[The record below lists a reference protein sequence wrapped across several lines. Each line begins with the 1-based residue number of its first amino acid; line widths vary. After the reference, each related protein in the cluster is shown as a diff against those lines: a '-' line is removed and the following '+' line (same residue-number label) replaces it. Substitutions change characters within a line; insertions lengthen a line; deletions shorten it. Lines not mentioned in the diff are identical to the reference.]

1 MSAILKQFGNA
12 VTISAKNSGLF
23 IESTYAVDWNQPETW
38 PGDAREQSAGRRTA
52 FEIASLLEMGLAEI
66 EDSAVVI
73 RYRTFPEI
81 ELEEFRITTAF
92 AAPSPFLLKIDRSSD
107 LGRPDFR
114 YRYQYIL
121 GTEQVP
127 LKRFGFYVLRVATGD
142 VFRLDERMFALLEA
156 MDSFNALPSEEK
168 RPQRTWLDFA
178 DIKRWANE
186 VNATLDATLLK
197 NDVVVPSSIGLDL
210 YEDQDGALSFI
221 PTCPELEDTSFRTVF
236 DRNSS
241 VDGFYSLDRP
251 GMGKL
256 RIVLTEKQQ
265 RVLERMKR
273 VRRVTGER
281 KDALKADPR
290 PIFDGVGGD
299 VELPYGDRV
308 LGIGEYDFVPI
319 PKTSS
324 DEGPMS
330 GLWGAASANSGSTGS
345 EPTIDDDAE
354 QKKPAKKTLLIDT
367 HDEFVRQDYRE
378 ESEHARLST
387 APKLF
392 ERPNSL
398 RSGFELKRHQEQGV
412 QWLQTCTRIEDR
424 KGVLL
429 ADDMGVGKTLQILSF
444 LAWCIESGRFPDLSR
459 SKPPF
464 RPILIIAPLILLETE
479 TWENE
484 MKKFFS
490 ENGEVFGSVL
500 PLYGPELKGYRRK
513 DAEGR
518 EDIVA
523 KPILNLDRIQ
533 RNQVVITNYEA
544 VRDYEFSF
552 AYCPGGKS
560 LWSVVITDEAQ
571 EYKTPNSKISH
582 AIKALKPDF
591 RIACTGTPVE
601 NRLLDMWNLFDAVQ
615 PGLLGSAKEFAA
627 RYESRMEENLRET
640 TFAGLKTRLLYQKSN
655 AFLLRRSKSEVLEL
669 PKKHEH
675 KIACTMSAEEIGK
688 HQSLADG
695 MSGTKQSKGKL
706 DLLHRFARV
715 YQHPFLLESDG
726 DEFSVEVLKASS
738 SKLREV
744 LSVLHRIRA
753 LGEKVIIFARH
764 KDVQRMLVR
773 VLSDEFG
780 KPVRVINGDTPRATS
795 IRRAG
800 IETRNSILANFRK
813 LAGFDVLILSPF
825 VAGVGLTIV
834 EANHV
839 IHYGRW
845 WNPAVEAQATDR
857 VYRLGQTKEVHV
869 YLPILEDRTGQVSP
883 TFDQLLD
890 ALMEGKKGLAEGALQ
905 KDDFLA
911 PQMKEDELA
920 LQVFKSLENRSEPG
934 KTVGVSF
941 SSS

>member
-1 MSAILKQFGNA
+1 MTATLKQFGSA
-12 VTISAKNSGLF
+12 VVLSAKDSGLF
-23 IESTYAVDWNQPETW
+23 IESTLPIDWNHPESW
-38 PGDAREQSAGRRTA
+38 PSDAREQSAGRRTA

-66 EDSAVVI
+66 ENDAVVM
-73 RYRTFPEI
+73 RYRNFPEI

-92 AAPSPFLLKIDRSSD
+92 TAPSPFLLKIDRSSD

-114 YRYQYIL
+114 YRYNYIL
-121 GTEQVP
+121 GAEQVP
-127 LKRFGFYVLRVATGD
+127 LTRFGFYVVRAATGE
-142 VFRLDERMFALLEA
+142 VFRLDERMFAILEA
-156 MDSFNALPSEEK
+156 MDSFNALSPEEK
-168 RPQRTWLDFA
+168 QPQRAWLDFVK
-178 DIKRWANE
+178 IKRWANE

-221 PTCPELEDTSFRTVF
+221 PTCPELDDTSFRTVF

-241 VDGFYSLDRP
+241 VKGFYSLDQP
-251 GMGKL
+251 GMGML

-281 KDALKADPR
+281 KEALKADPR
-290 PIFDGVGGD
+290 PVFDGVTGD

-308 LGIGEYDFVPI
+308 IGIGAYDFVPI
-319 PKTSS
+319 PKVSS
-324 DEGPMS
+324 DEGLMS
-330 GLWGAASANSGSTGS
+330 GLWGAAAVSSGSNGS
-345 EPTIDDDAE
+345 EPAVGESAE
-354 QKKPAKKTLLIDT
+354 EEKPAKKTLLIDT

-378 ESEHARLST
+378 ESEHARLSPV
-387 APKLF
+387 PKLF
-392 ERPNSL
+392 ERPSSL
-398 RSGFELKRHQEQGV
+398 RTGFELKRHQEQGV
-412 QWLQTCTRIEDR
+412 QWLQTCTRIKDR

-444 LAWCIESGRFPDLSR
+444 LAWCIESGQFPDLSR

-490 ENGEVFGSVL
+490 ENGEIFGSVL
-500 PLYGPELKGYRRK
+500 PLYGPELQGYRRK

-560 LWSVVITDEAQ
+560 LWSIVITDEAQ

-615 PGLLGSAKEFAA
+615 PGLLGSAKEFAS
-627 RYESRMEENLRET
+627 RYESHMEAPLRET

-655 AFLLRRSKSEVLEL
+655 AFLLRRSKAEVLEL
-669 PKKHEH
+669 PKKYEH

-688 HQSLADG
+688 HQDLAHG
-695 MSGTKQSKGKL
+695 MSGAKQLKGKL
-706 DLLHRFARV
+706 DVLHKFARM
-715 YQHPFLLESDG
+715 YQHPFLLQSDG
-726 DEFSVEVLKASS
+726 DEFSVEDLKASS

-744 LSVLHRIRA
+744 LDVLHRIRG
-753 LGEKVIIFARH
+753 LREKAIIFARH
-764 KDVQRMLVR
+764 KDVQRMLAR

-780 KPVRVINGDTPRATS
+780 KPVRVINGDTPRAGS
-795 IRRAG
+795 LRRAG
-800 IETRNSILANFRK
+800 IETRNSILTNFRQI
-813 LAGFDVLILSPF
+813 AGFDVLILSPF
-825 VAGVGLTIV
+825 VAGVGLTIM

-857 VYRLGQTKEVHV
+857 VYRLGQTSEVHV

-890 ALMEGKKGLAEGALQ
+890 ALMEAKKGLATGALE
-905 KDDFLA
+905 KDDFLM
-911 PQMKEDELA
+911 PQMKEDEVG
-920 LQVFKSLENRSEPG
+920 LQVFKKLVNSSAEEPE
-934 KTVGVSF
+934 VEPPCDLD
-941 SSS
+941 